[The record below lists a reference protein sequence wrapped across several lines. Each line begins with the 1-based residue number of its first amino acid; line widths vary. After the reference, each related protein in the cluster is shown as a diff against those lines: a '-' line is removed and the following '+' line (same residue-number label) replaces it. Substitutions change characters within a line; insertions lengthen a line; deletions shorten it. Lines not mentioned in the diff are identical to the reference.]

1 MQRPCPDRSYLS
13 VKRWLFQ
20 KQLAICATNV
30 CLSGVHV
37 SVLVP
42 HDPQQLA
49 EPRPISY
56 LLPPSSLVAL
66 LISRL

>member
-1 MQRPCPDRSYLS
+1 MQRPCLDRSYLS

-49 EPRPISY
+49 LS
-56 LLPPSSLVAL
+56 LLPPTSLVAL